1 MNENSLLRATNLSK
15 NFGSVSVLK
24 SINLHVIP
32 NESVGLIGDNGA
44 GKSTLVKILAGVYS
58 PSGGELFFNG
68 SAVTFR
74 NPLDA
79 RSAGIEI
86 IYQDLALCDDL
97 DAASNIF
104 LGRESMKRIGPGRWL
119 DRNGMMQEAR
129 NALAELGA
137 DIAPDQLVASM
148 SGGQRQLVSVAR
160 ALQFAP
166 KLLLMDEPTA
176 SLSSTKIHLLLNLV
190 KNLKKKG
197 VSVILISHRFTD
209 LLSVCDRIIAMRD
222 GCISAEIRPTESKT
236 SDLIERMQLA
246 LSGESRL

>member
-148 SGGQRQLVSVAR
+148 SGDSGNLFQLHGLFNSLQSCFLWMNQRLHCPVQKFIFCS
-160 ALQFAP
+160 
-166 KLLLMDEPTA
+166 
-176 SLSSTKIHLLLNLV
+176 I
-190 KNLKKKG
+190 
-197 VSVILISHRFTD
+197 
-209 LLSVCDRIIAMRD
+209 
-222 GCISAEIRPTESKT
+222 
-236 SDLIERMQLA
+236 
-246 LSGESRL
+246 

>member
-1 MNENSLLRATNLSK
+1 MGTT
-15 NFGSVSVLK
+15 
-24 SINLHVIP
+24 
-32 NESVGLIGDNGA
+32 GA
-44 GKSTLVKILAGVYS
+44 GKSTLVKILAGVYA
-58 PSGGELFFNG
+58 PSGGEIFFNG
-68 SAVTFR
+68 SPVTFR

-79 RSAGIEI
+79 RAAGIEI

-104 LGRESMKRIGPGRWL
+104 LGRESMRKIGIGRWL

-129 NALAELGA
+129 AALAELGA
-137 DIAPDQLVASM
+137 DIAPDQLVGSM

-176 SLSSTKIHLLLNLV
+176 SLSNTKIHLFLDLV
-190 KNLKKKG
+190 KNLKMKG

-209 LLSVCDRIIAMRD
+209 LIAVCDRIIAMRD
-222 GCISAEIRPTESKT
+222 GQISAEIKPADSKI
-236 SDLIERMQLA
+236 SDLMATMQLA
-246 LSGESRL
+246 LSGESKL

>member
-1 MNENSLLRATNLSK
+1 M
-15 NFGSVSVLK
+15 
-24 SINLHVIP
+24 
-32 NESVGLIGDNGA
+32 
-44 GKSTLVKILAGVYS
+44 
-58 PSGGELFFNG
+58 
-68 SAVTFR
+68 TFR

-190 KNLKKKG
+190 KNLKK
-197 VSVILISHRFTD
+197 REF
-209 LLSVCDRIIAMRD
+209 
-222 GCISAEIRPTESKT
+222 
-236 SDLIERMQLA
+236 Q
-246 LSGESRL
+246 